1 LKTNQIKK
9 LSAVAGGSAVIAMG
23 VLAVTL
29 GHAPTAVSA
38 PQEVSY
44 GETVTEEAGVTE
56 LETSLAVPPVTAT
69 PPEGFGM
76 G

>member
-1 LKTNQIKK
+1 MKINQIKI
-9 LSAVAGGSAVIAMG
+9 LSAVFGGSAVIAMG

-29 GHAPTAVSA
+29 GHTPTAVSA
-38 PQEVSY
+38 PDVSY

-69 PPEGFGM
+69 PPDGFGV